1 MGYQAADTFDYYN
14 TTQLQAGIYY
24 ENVGIGNGSTPIV
37 SSAYARNAAIGSF
50 PNQGVHLDT
59 NAYLRKNLKSSQGTL
74 IVFRTYGCGVLP
86 LGTYATVISLLDSG
100 TGQMS
105 LAVNPAGGLQFG
117 YYGHS
122 EYPVF
127 TPVGPA
133 SANGLISTSSVP
145 NHGIEIEVTIS
156 PTVGTVQCWL
166 DGVQVIP
173 LTTGLCTQSYYS
185 SHSSA
190 NQVQLGYASG
200 SWSNIVGLAE
210 YCDYVRIWDNTG
222 TTQNAPTQ
230 KDARK
235 LTKIAS
241 GTGVYSQWT
250 ANGTTPNYNCTN
262 KVPAQTVD
270 YVSGATVGI
279 YDSYGMGNAG
289 LTVNPNMVLARSY
302 AKKVDSAVHT
312 IEIGVLGA
320 GATIGLGTTYTL
332 TSGYVYTDACIATA
346 PATGNPPLAAAA
358 DAFQHLKYLSE

>member
-1 MGYQAADTFDYYN
+1 MRFLKDDLKNSYY
-14 TTQLQAGIYY
+14 GCY
-24 ENVGIGNGSTPIV
+24 
-37 SSAYARNAAIGSF
+37 
-50 PNQGVHLDT
+50 
-59 NAYLRKNLKSSQGTL
+59 
-74 IVFRTYGCGVLP
+74 FRTFLQYVHSEEQSVFNFFTAPTTKKMQHLFSTAFMAIFLP
-86 LGTYATVISLLDSG
+86 LV
-100 TGQMS
+100 
-105 LAVNPAGGLQFG
+105 
-117 YYGHS
+117 
-122 EYPVF
+122 
-127 TPVGPA
+127 
-133 SANGLISTSSVP
+133 
-145 NHGIEIEVTIS
+145 
-156 PTVGTVQCWL
+156 
-166 DGVQVIP
+166 
-173 LTTGLCTQSYYS
+173 
-185 SHSSA
+185 
-190 NQVQLGYASG
+190 
-200 SWSNIVGLAE
+200 
-210 YCDYVRIWDNTG
+210 
-222 TTQNAPTQ
+222 APPQ

-332 TSGYVYTDACIATA
+332 TSGYVYTDACIATD